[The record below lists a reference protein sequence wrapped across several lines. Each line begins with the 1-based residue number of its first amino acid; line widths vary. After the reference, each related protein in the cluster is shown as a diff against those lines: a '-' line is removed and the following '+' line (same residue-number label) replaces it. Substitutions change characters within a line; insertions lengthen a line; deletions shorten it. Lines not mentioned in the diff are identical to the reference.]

1 MRRDESAGEKLG
13 AEEGEVVADW
23 EDFGFCVKIADGCHL
38 HAASGDSE
46 GGILETLEF
55 GNGSG

>member
-1 MRRDESAGEKLG
+1 M
-13 AEEGEVVADW
+13 VADW
-23 EDFGFCVKIADGCHL
+23 EDFSFCVKMADGCHL

-46 GGILETLEF
+46 GGILDALEF